1 MTPGPFRRSLR
12 RSRRGTEPQDVWAS
26 VDGMPGVVLTV
37 PSPEM
42 FVMIDG
48 LAVRATP
55 QTPQPGTLLPGPGDT
70 VQIRYDAGAG
80 VDADP
85 AADPA
90 DPASARLVAA

>member
-12 RSRRGTEPQDVWAS
+12 RGRRETEPQDVWAA

-55 QTPQPGTLLPGPGDT
+55 EPGTALPGPGDT
-70 VQIRYDAGAG
+70 VQIRHE
-80 VDADP
+80 VDAAP
-85 AADPA
+85 NT
-90 DPASARLVAA
+90 ARLVAA

>member
-1 MTPGPFRRSLR
+1 MTPGSFRRSLR
-12 RSRRGTEPQDVWAS
+12 RGRRGTEPQDVWAS

-55 QTPQPGTLLPGPGDT
+55 DSAEARLVPGDT
-70 VQIRYDAGAG
+70 VQIRHE
-80 VDADP
+80 VDA
-85 AADPA
+85 AANTT
-90 DPASARLVAA
+90 RLVAA

>member
-1 MTPGPFRRSLR
+1 MRVVTPGPFRRSLR
-12 RSRRGTEPQDVWAS
+12 RGRRETEPQDVWAA

-55 QTPQPGTLLPGPGDT
+55 EPGIPLPEPGDT
-70 VQIRYDAGAG
+70 VHVRYDA
-80 VDADP
+80 DADVN
-85 AADPA
+85 ADATPNA
-90 DPASARLVAA
+90 ARLVAA